1 MNFFTIYN
9 FIRIRLESVVIT
21 VVALDKLCETM
32 QSQEVSENHFGSKAA
47 LLIYKFIIIFYFNS
61 LYKTGMFY
69 FLKND
74 ITLFVANFCFGSV
87 VQLSQ

>member
-32 QSQEVSENHFGSKAA
+32 QSQEVSENNFGSKAA
-47 LLIYKFIIIFYFNS
+47 LLIYKFIIFFIFPS
-61 LYKTGMFY
+61 SQQKC

-74 ITLFVANFCFGSV
+74 ITLFVANFCHGSV
-87 VQLSQ
+87 V

>member
-47 LLIYKFIIIFYFNS
+47 ALLIYKFIIFFIFPS
-61 LYKTGMFY
+61 SQQKC

-74 ITLFVANFCFGSV
+74 ITLFVANFCLGSV
-87 VQLSQ
+87 V

>member
-47 LLIYKFIIIFYFNS
+47 LLIYKFIIIIFFYFPLHNRNI
-61 LYKTGMFY
+61 F
-69 FLKND
+69 F
-74 ITLFVANFCFGSV
+74 F
-87 VQLSQ
+87 

>member
-47 LLIYKFIIIFYFNS
+47 ALLIYKFIIFLYFPLHNRNVFFFE
-61 LYKTGMFY
+61 K
-69 FLKND
+69 
-74 ITLFVANFCFGSV
+74 
-87 VQLSQ
+87 

>member
-47 LLIYKFIIIFYFNS
+47 LLIYKFIIITEICIYIFF
-61 LYKTGMFY
+61 
-69 FLKND
+69 
-74 ITLFVANFCFGSV
+74 
-87 VQLSQ
+87 

>member
-47 LLIYKFIIIFYFNS
+47 ALLIYKFIIIIILYIS
-61 LYKTGMFY
+61 LFTTEM
-69 FLKND
+69 
-74 ITLFVANFCFGSV
+74 FCFF
-87 VQLSQ
+87 

>member
-47 LLIYKFIIIFYFNS
+47 LLIYKFIIFLYFPLHNRNV
-61 LYKTGMFY
+61 

-74 ITLFVANFCFGSV
+74 ITLFVANFCLGSV
-87 VQLSQ
+87 V

>member
-47 LLIYKFIIIFYFNS
+47 LLIYKFIIIF
-61 LYKTGMFY
+61 FY
-69 FLKND
+69 FPLHNRN
-74 ITLFVANFCFGSV
+74 IFFF
-87 VQLSQ
+87 

>member
-1 MNFFTIYN
+1 MDFFTIYN

-47 LLIYKFIIIFYFNS
+47 LLIYKFII
-61 LYKTGMFY
+61 
-69 FLKND
+69 FLFPFSQQK
-74 ITLFVANFCFGSV
+74 CFFEK
-87 VQLSQ
+87 

>member
-47 LLIYKFIIIFYFNS
+47 LLIYKFIIFFIS
-61 LYKTGMFY
+61 LFTTEMF
-69 FLKND
+69 FFFKK
-74 ITLFVANFCFGSV
+74 
-87 VQLSQ
+87 

>member
-47 LLIYKFIIIFYFNS
+47 LIIYKFIFFYIS
-61 LYKTGMFY
+61 LFTTEMF
-69 FLKND
+69 FEK
-74 ITLFVANFCFGSV
+74 
-87 VQLSQ
+87 

>member
-47 LLIYKFIIIFYFNS
+47 LLIYKFIIINFFFIS
-61 LYKTGMFY
+61 LFTTEICIYIF
-69 FLKND
+69 F
-74 ITLFVANFCFGSV
+74 
-87 VQLSQ
+87 

>member
-47 LLIYKFIIIFYFNS
+47 LLICPPHLQIYYYFFLFPS
-61 LYKTGMFY
+61 SQQKYVYIY
-69 FLKND
+69 FFEK
-74 ITLFVANFCFGSV
+74 
-87 VQLSQ
+87 

>member
-47 LLIYKFIIIFYFNS
+47 LLIYKFIYLS
-61 LYKTGMFY
+61 LYFPLHNRNV

-74 ITLFVANFCFGSV
+74 ITLFVANFCLGSV
-87 VQLSQ
+87 V

>member
-47 LLIYKFIIIFYFNS
+47 LLIYKFIIIFFYFPLHNRNM
-61 LYKTGMFY
+61 YIY
-69 FLKND
+69 IFLKND
-74 ITLFVANFCFGSV
+74 ITLFVANFCLGSV
-87 VQLSQ
+87 V